1 MKHLFLIFTLSSLL
15 FSQELKIT
23 SDFFNADEK
32 QGLSVFTGHVNIIKH
47 HDELNASEVSIYT
60 DKENKPTKFVAI
72 GAVSFVIET
81 AQGAKY
87 SGVANKA
94 IYLPKKKE
102 YHFFQDVHL
111 KQLDEKKEI
120 QGDEVV
126 LKLNDGKA
134 YAKGVVKKPVIMIFD
149 LAKEDEDTQ
158 QSDEVKTDEVS
169 Q

>member
-1 MKHLFLIFTLSSLL
+1 MKHLFLVFTLGSLL

-23 SDFFNADEK
+23 SDLFNADEK

-72 GAVSFVIET
+72 GNVSFVIET

-94 IYLPKKKE
+94 IYLPNKKE

-111 KQLDEKKEI
+111 KQLDEKKRFRVMKWCSSSTMVRHM
-120 QGDEVV
+120 Q
-126 LKLNDGKA
+126 K
-134 YAKGVVKKPVIMIFD
+134 
-149 LAKEDEDTQ
+149 
-158 QSDEVKTDEVS
+158 VS
-169 Q
+169 SKNLSL